1 MKTSRLEAF
10 SDGVIAVLITI
21 MVLELKAPHEARIEA
36 LRPLF
41 PPFLAYVLSFVMIAI
56 YWNNHHHMLHL
67 TRRVTGSML
76 WANLHLLFWLSLIPF
91 TTAWV
96 GENGNAPL
104 PTAIYGAVFFMAGIA
119 WLILQQVIIRSQG
132 EGSKLKAAVGRDLKG
147 KASGLL
153 YAAAIPLAFVH
164 PIIADAIF
172 VGVAGMWLV
181 PDRRMA
187 AHVTE

>member
-1 MKTSRLEAF
+1 MSDDLPELDELANLPKPPPISPELDAELAKLEPVATRRPWRQLAIVLAIALAYA
-10 SDGVIAVLITI
+10 GGMLAVLTI
-21 MVLELKAPHEARIEA
+21 RRDLDELP
-36 LRPLF
+36 
-41 PPFLAYVLSFVMIAI
+41 M
-56 YWNNHHHMLHL
+56 
-67 TRRVTGSML
+67 G
-76 WANLHLLFWLSLIPF
+76 WL
-91 TTAWV
+91 
-96 GENGNAPL
+96 
-104 PTAIYGAVFFMAGIA
+104 FMAGIA